1 MISQPSA
8 PAYGAQGM
16 MSQQQ
21 PTHQVVSP
29 TREINA
35 ITLCKKGQECVQD
48 VVQKALE
55 IFKLLQS
62 KSLPVS

>member
-1 MISQPSA
+1 
-8 PAYGAQGM
+8 M

>member
-1 MISQPSA
+1 MFNCDFGVNSNEFFLMVQ
-8 PAYGAQGM
+8 
-16 MSQQQ
+16 
-21 PTHQVVSP
+21 
-29 TREINA
+29 
-35 ITLCKKGQECVQD
+35 KGQECVQD